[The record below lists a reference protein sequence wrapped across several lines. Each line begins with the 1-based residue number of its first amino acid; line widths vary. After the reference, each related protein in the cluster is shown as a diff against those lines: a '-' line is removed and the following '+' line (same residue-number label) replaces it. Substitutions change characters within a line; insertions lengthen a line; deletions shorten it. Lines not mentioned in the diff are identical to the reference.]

1 VALTVGG
8 VRLSLC
14 STGGKCMSGHLPK
27 IQRSQLKRFI
37 LTVCWLLSA
46 CATATDGMVRYQ
58 VEGDSISE
66 PLTLTPGDAVRGRLV
81 MVSRDGNCLLCHSI
95 PETGERFMGNVAP
108 PLSRVASRLTEGQ
121 LRLRVVDPTRVN
133 RDVAMPAYYRIVEPD
148 GVAEPYRGKP
158 ILTAQQ
164 VEDVVAYLLT
174 LR

>member
-1 VALTVGG
+1 
-8 VRLSLC
+8 
-14 STGGKCMSGHLPK
+14 MSGHLSK
-27 IQRSQLKRFI
+27 FQTSHLTRFF
-37 LTVCWLLSA
+37 LAVCWVVSA
-46 CATATDGMVRYQ
+46 CATPTDGMLRYQ
-58 VEGDSISE
+58 VQGDSISA
-66 PLTLTPGDAVRGRLV
+66 PLTPTAGDAGRGRLV
-81 MVSRDGNCLLCHSI
+81 IVSRDGNCLLCHSI
-95 PETGERFMGNVAP
+95 PETGEPFMGNVAP
-108 PLSRVASRLTEGQ
+108 PLSRVASRLSEGQ